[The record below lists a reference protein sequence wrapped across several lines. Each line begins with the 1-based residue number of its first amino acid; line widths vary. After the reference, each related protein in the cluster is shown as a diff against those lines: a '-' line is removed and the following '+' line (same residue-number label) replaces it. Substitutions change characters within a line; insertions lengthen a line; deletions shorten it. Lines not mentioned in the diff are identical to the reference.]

1 MATAEVPV
9 PTTGT
14 FRRRTPWQVMPN
26 VPFVRVRVR
35 RRAPLA
41 AL

>member
-14 FRRRTPWQVMPN
+14 FGSRFPMPIMRN
-26 VPFVRVRVR
+26 VPFVLVRVR
-35 RRAPLA
+35 
-41 AL
+41 